1 MFSMQSV
8 IFSLKPGFDMKGVL
22 EKHMKEGLTQRM
34 SVAQTSLWKQ
44 CYSDVVTRLKS
55 EGHTYHPE
63 GWPQV
68 SVSY

>member
-1 MFSMQSV
+1 
-8 IFSLKPGFDMKGVL
+8 MKGVL